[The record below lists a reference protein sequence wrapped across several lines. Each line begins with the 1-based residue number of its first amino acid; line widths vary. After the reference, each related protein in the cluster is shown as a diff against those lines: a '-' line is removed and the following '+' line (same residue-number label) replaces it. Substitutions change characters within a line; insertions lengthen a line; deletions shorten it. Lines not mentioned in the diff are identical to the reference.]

1 MAHRGGRAGG
11 GSQFRWMLMPA
22 MGFLA
27 VMVGFPLGY
36 TIWLSGQAYRFG
48 GAAHWAG
55 MLNYR
60 RLLGDGEFWNGL
72 AITFG
77 LYVLAITAQ
86 LLLGIYLALLL
97 DRVRRF
103 RQLLRT
109 LLVSPFVM
117 PPVVVG
123 MMWLVILDPTL
134 GVANWFLAQLGIAPS
149 LWLASP
155 VWVIATVAMIDTWQW
170 TPFVALLVLAGLQ
183 TLPADVFES
192 AAIDGARGFALF
204 RRITL
209 PLLVPSI
216 VSATILRTVDL
227 LRFFDVIYITTQG
240 GPGNASET
248 LNIYAFKQGFVF
260 FDIGYAAAL
269 MLTLTAIVLV
279 VVATLARVRKGVA
292 AWS

>member
-1 MAHRGGRAGG
+1 MARPGHGTGEGR
-11 GSQFRWMLMPA
+11 QFRWMLMPA
-22 MGFLA
+22 LAFLA

-36 TIWLSGQAYRFG
+36 TVWLSGQAYHFG
-48 GAAHWAG
+48 EHPHTAG
-55 MLNYR
+55 LLNYI
-60 RLLGDGEFWNGL
+60 RLLHDAEFWNGL
-72 AITFG
+72 AVTFW
-77 LYVLAITAQ
+77 LYLLALAAQ
-86 LLLGIYLALLL
+86 LVLGVYLAMLL
-97 DRVRRF
+97 DRARYF
-103 RQLLRT
+103 RQVLRT

-134 GVANWFLAQLGIAPS
+134 GVATWLLAQLGIAPS

-155 VWVIATVAMIDTWQW
+155 VWVVATVAMIDTWQW
-170 TPFVALLVLAGLQ
+170 TPFVALIVLAGLQ
-183 TLPADVFES
+183 TLPPDVFES

-216 VSATILRTVDL
+216 VSAAILRTVDL

-248 LNIYAFKQGFVF
+248 LNIYAFKQGFVY

-279 VVATLARVRKGVA
+279 VVAALAQARKA
-292 AWS
+292 ATAWS